1 MAVTKSRGVAT
12 THPGFDK
19 YAAKWKR
26 CRDVSDGQD
35 AVHAAGEAYLKKL
48 PQEETEDYAARKAN
62 SDFYNAAWR
71 TFSVLLGLMFRKP
84 AKVEVPKAIEA
95 HLKDVDLAGT
105 SIETF
110 ARKLALEEL
119 EVGRCGIMVD
129 HPAAQTDED
138 GNVVPISVAAA
149 EQMGLRP
156 ALKLYPAESIIN
168 WKHRRI
174 NNRHMLSEVRLE
186 ECVREPDGEWDEK
199 DVKQWRVLDLD
210 EANQYRV
217 RVYRREKDVDVLVEG
232 PFYPL
237 MRGEKLDFIPFAI
250 VGIDGIESPLDEPP
264 FIDLIDKNLAHYR
277 VNSILQ
283 HTLYFAP
290 PVFFISGY
298 IAEKNE
304 KISIGG
310 TSALIFPDPNAKAAY
325 AEPQGNTIP
334 SLERTLDRFER
345 QMAMLGA
352 RALADE
358 TKQAET
364 LGATQIK
371 RSGENGLLSAIS
383 QAVSEA
389 LEWALGVFSKW
400 AGHEAEIVYQLNRDF
415 MPAMIDAPTLTA
427 LVNAVQ
433 AGRISDA
440 EFFELM
446 QRGDVIDSEK
456 TLEEHQAEVETSVD
470 VPAPKPK
477 DDPEAVAA

>member
-1 MAVTKSRGVAT
+1 MAATKSRGVAT
-12 THPGFDK
+12 THPGFDR

-35 AVHAAGEAYLKKL
+35 AVHAAGELYLRKL
-48 PQEETEDYAARKAN
+48 PQEDADDYSARKAN

-95 HLKDVDLAGT
+95 LLSDIDLAGT
-105 SIETF
+105 TIDTF
-110 ARKLALEEL
+110 ARQLGLEEL
-119 EVGRCGIMVD
+119 EIGRCGIMVD
-129 HPAAQTDED
+129 HPAARTDDD
-138 GNVVPISVAAA
+138 GKVVPITVAAA
-149 EQMGLRP
+149 EALGLRP
-156 ALKLYPAESIIN
+156 SLKLYPAESIIN
-168 WKHRRI
+168 WKYRRI
-174 NNRHMLSEVRLE
+174 RNRNMLAEVRLE
-186 ECVREPDGEWDEK
+186 ECVREPDGEWEEK
-199 DVKQWRVLDLD
+199 EVKQWRVLDLD
-210 EANQYRV
+210 EADQYRV
-217 RVYRREKDVDVLVEG
+217 RVYRREKEKDVLVEG
-232 PFYPL
+232 PLWPL
-237 MRGEKLDFIPFAI
+237 MNGEKLPFIPFSI

-290 PVFFISGY
+290 PVFYISGY
-298 IAEKNE
+298 TAKEGE

-310 TSALIFPDPNAKAAY
+310 SSALVFPDPNAKAAY

-383 QAVSEA
+383 QAVTEA
-389 LEWALGVFSKW
+389 LEWALTVFAKW
-400 AGHEAEIVYQLNRDF
+400 AGHESEIVYQLNRDF
-415 MPAMIDAPTLTA
+415 MPAMIDAPTLAA

-456 TLEEHQAEVETSVD
+456 TFEEHQAEVEVSEG
-470 VPAPKPK
+470 PAR
-477 DDPEAVAA
+477 PEPCRK